1 MLCVTVAMKA
11 MQEIVDIGF
20 KAAKETDG
28 FKDALLD
35 TGRKILTG
43 SRNSDMQQRK
53 QVFECAVIRA
63 TQ

>member
-1 MLCVTVAMKA
+1 MKA

-20 KAAKETDG
+20 KAAEETNV

-35 TGRKILTG
+35 TGRKIMTG
-43 SRNSDMQQRK
+43 SCNSDMQQRK
-53 QVFECAVIRA
+53 QVFEYAVIRA